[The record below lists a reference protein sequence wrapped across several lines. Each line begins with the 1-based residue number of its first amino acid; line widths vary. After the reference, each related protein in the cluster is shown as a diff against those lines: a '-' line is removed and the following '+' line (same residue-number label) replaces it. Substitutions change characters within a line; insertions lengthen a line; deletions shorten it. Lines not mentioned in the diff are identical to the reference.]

1 MSESP
6 ALFFLLVAAV
16 ALLALVAVVMSVRS
30 SRMRRYLHDTPTS
43 PVAGVFVGDVEV
55 QGTAETDGPLQ
66 TYLSEMPCV
75 HHAWS
80 IREHW
85 QRWVT
90 ETYRDSKGNTRT
102 RQRLESGA
110 TTIASGGAQ
119 IPFYLRDETGVLLI
133 RPEGASI
140 EPLQTVEFT
149 CGPDHP
155 SYYGKGPAGAVGD
168 SIHRRTF
175 HEDAIPLHRPL
186 FIAGRA
192 RERSDLVAAEIAQD
206 ADARLFLITVRDERA
221 IGRGYSIA
229 AWVWAVLAMLLALG
243 AAAILQARPGRS
255 IGFDPVPFVVAVLA
269 CIAAIGGA
277 WGWMAFNS
285 IVTLRQRVRRAWSN
299 IEVELSRRAELL
311 PNLAA
316 AVQGARLH
324 ERDTQQVLAVLR
336 AQAAIAPAEARAAG
350 ERVRGVMPVLR
361 AVVEAYPDLT
371 TQANFLALQGE
382 LSHTE
387 SRIALARSYYN
398 GIAAS
403 FNTRLLVVPDRFL
416 AAVARLKPFDL
427 FQATDLERDV
437 PQVQFARSVQEVID

>member
-1 MSESP
+1 MSDSP
-6 ALFFLLVAAV
+6 VLSLLLIAAV
-16 ALLALVAVVMSVRS
+16 GLLALLAVIMSVRA

-66 TYLSEMPCV
+66 TYLSEKPCV

-80 IREHW
+80 ISEHW

-119 IPFYLRDETGVLLI
+119 IPFYLRDETGLLLI
-133 RPEGASI
+133 RPEGAEI

-155 SYYGKGPAGAVGD
+155 SYHGKGPPDAVGG

-175 HEDAIPLHRPL
+175 REDAIPLHRPL

-206 ADARLFLITVRDERA
+206 ADARLFLITVRDERS
-221 IGRGYSIA
+221 IGRGYTVA

-243 AAAILQARPGRS
+243 AAAILQARSARS

-269 CIAAIGGA
+269 CITAIGGA

-324 ERDTQQVLAVLR
+324 ERDTQQVLATLR
-336 AQAAIAPAEARAAG
+336 TQAAIAPAEARAAG

-361 AVVEAYPDLT
+361 AVVEAYPDLKA
-371 TQANFLALQGE
+371 QASFLALQEE
-382 LSHTE
+382 LSNTE
-387 SRIALARSYYN
+387 SRIAIARSYYN
-398 GIAAS
+398 GIATS
-403 FNTRLLVVPDRFL
+403 FNARLLVVPDRLL
-416 AAVARLKPFDL
+416 ALLAGLRPFDP
-427 FQATDLERDV
+427 FNATDLERET
-437 PQVQFARSVQEVID
+437 PQVNFVENA